1 MTPLALKQQMA
12 RFTTQERDDLFVKVL
27 AHDDIY
33 DDPQLP
39 GLIPMADDSA
49 ELFDC
54 FIIVA
59 KLFTELSSIEL
70 ARAFMALLVQS
81 PDQAAAALS
90 DLKHPRA
97 RFKHMQFTYNL
108 CDARHRYPRFLH
120 AVTVI
125 MGEVQD
131 ALRYG
136 DTTRAKRLGRW
147 AKMMLGPMGQAR
159 MDSEIRGF
167 RVSSLADYH
176 NHIARQ
182 MAVVDDFLAKDRV
195 TAHQLHVARK
205 AISRLMAH
213 YDNLSQLKPNADRMA
228 TARFISTLNGLMG
241 GYHDVLVK
249 QKQDGTLD
257 YKNDIIPVP
266 GEQTQMLRQ
275 LSSCFRIALANKL
288 GTHSG

>member
-1 MTPLALKQQMA
+1 MTPHELNQQMA
-12 RFTTQERDDLFVKVL
+12 RFTVQERDDLFVKVL

-39 GLIPMADDSA
+39 DLIPMAQDSA

-54 FIIVA
+54 FILVA
-59 KLFTELSSIEL
+59 KLFIELSSIER
-70 ARAFMALLVQS
+70 ARAFMAMLVEK
-81 PDQAAAALS
+81 PDQAASALS

-120 AVTVI
+120 GVTVM

-136 DTTRAKRLGRW
+136 DKARAKRLGRW

-159 MDSEIRGF
+159 IYSEIRGF
-167 RVSSLADYH
+167 RVSNLTSYH
-176 NHIARQ
+176 DHIARQ
-182 MAVVDDFLAKDRV
+182 MAVVEAFLAKDKV
-195 TAHQLHVARK
+195 TAHQLHTARK
-205 AISRLMAH
+205 SISRLMAH
-213 YDNLSQLKPNADRMA
+213 YDNLSQLKPNADRFA

-266 GEQTQMLRQ
+266 GLQLAMLRQ
-275 LSSCFRIALANKL
+275 LSDGFAKALQR
-288 GTHSG
+288 

>member
-1 MTPLALKQQMA
+1 MTPHELSQQMA
-12 RFTTQERDDLFVKVL
+12 RFTVQERDDLFVKVL

-39 GLIPMADDSA
+39 DVIPMAQDSA

-54 FIIVA
+54 FTIVA
-59 KLFTELSSIEL
+59 KLFLDLSSMDL
-70 ARAFMALLVQS
+70 AREFMDMLVKYPAQTA
-81 PDQAAAALS
+81 DNLAA
-90 DLKHPRA
+90 LKHPRA
-97 RFKHMQFTYNL
+97 RFKHMQFTYHL
-108 CDARHRYPRFLH
+108 CSAQHRYPRYLH
-120 AVTVI
+120 AATVV

-136 DTTRAKRLGRW
+136 DLARAKRLGRLGR
-147 AKMMLGPMGQAR
+147 AMLSPIGQNWMKREICAFKTSMLPAYHDHIGQQ
-159 MDSEIRGF
+159 MDVING
-167 RVSSLADYH
+167 
-176 NHIARQ
+176 
-182 MAVVDDFLAKDRV
+182 FLAKDQV
-195 TAHQLHVARK
+195 TAHGLHTARK

-213 YDNLSQLKPNADRMA
+213 YDNLTQLNPTPDRIA

-266 GEQTQMLRQ
+266 DLQITMLRR
-275 LSSCFRIALANKL
+275 LATGFSEALKRV
-288 GTHSG
+288 